1 MTQNVHANIRAAA
14 RQLLGTVSGAPAAK
28 AWEGE
33 VFTPVRGT
41 PYLSESARPGP
52 SVVRGVG
59 SGGAQQHTIR
69 LNWTLHYP
77 AGKGTA
83 AIESAASAIM
93 DAFKPGTGLAYSTQ
107 TGTIMQCERTPLVP
121 DPDWI
126 SCTVT
131 ATVTAYTFG

>member
-14 RQLLGTVSGAPAAK
+14 RQLLGAVAGVPAGR

-33 VFTPVRGT
+33 VYNPVRGT
-41 PYLSESARPGP
+41 PYIAESVRPGP
-52 SVVRGVG
+52 SVVRGIG
-59 SGGAQQHTIR
+59 SGCAVAHAIR
-69 LNWTLHYP
+69 VNWTLHYP

-83 AIESAASAIM
+83 AIEAAAAALM
-93 DAFKPGTGLAYSTQ
+93 DAAKPGTGLAYDDQ
-107 TGTIMQCERTPLVP
+107 TGVVQQCERTPLTLE
-121 DPDWI
+121 PDWL